1 MPALSF
7 VNEEQVLL
15 QDCAM
20 TDDPFMS
27 RTAIAQLEAG
37 TQVTALAHFGD
48 YLYIETTV
56 DGQTVWGFVP
66 ADAITKG

>member
-1 MPALSF
+1 
-7 VNEEQVLL
+7 
-15 QDCAM
+15 M

-27 RTAIAQLEAG
+27 RTAIAQLAAG
-37 TQVTALAHFGD
+37 TQVTALADFGD
-48 YLYIETTV
+48 YLYIETIV